1 MKERAARC
9 PEITPLDESEVK
21 QNSYVGENRRQD
33 VDRCHG
39 KTKSG
44 TRCKRSVR
52 EGSRFCATHAGQP
65 QGLGDANSPGETSQE
80 REPLETLIVLA
91 AAGAV
96 LFAVLTVRRF
106 FRFL

>member
-1 MKERAARC
+1 MGTC
-9 PEITPLDESEVK
+9 
-21 QNSYVGENRRQD
+21 N
-33 VDRCHG
+33 G

-44 TRCKRSVR
+44 SRCKRSVR
-52 EGSRFCATHAGQP
+52 EGSRFCATHAS
-65 QGLGDANSPGETSQE
+65 QGLGDGDSPDVTSQE
-80 REPLETLIVLA
+80 REPLEALIVLA

>member
-1 MKERAARC
+1 MD
-9 PEITPLDESEVK
+9 T
-21 QNSYVGENRRQD
+21 
-33 VDRCHG
+33 CHG

-52 EGSRFCATHAGQP
+52 EGSRFCATHADQS
-65 QGLGDANSPGETSQE
+65 QGPGDAESTGETSQE

-96 LFAVLTVRRF
+96 LYGILALRRV

>member
-1 MKERAARC
+1 M
-9 PEITPLDESEVK
+9 
-21 QNSYVGENRRQD
+21 
-33 VDRCHG
+33 DRCHG

-52 EGSRFCATHAGQP
+52 EGSRFCATHASQS
-65 QGLGDANSPGETSQE
+65 QGLGDANSPSETSQE
-80 REPLETLIVLA
+80 REPLETLIGLA

>member
-1 MKERAARC
+1 
-9 PEITPLDESEVK
+9 
-21 QNSYVGENRRQD
+21 

-52 EGSRFCATHAGQP
+52 EGTRFCATHAGQP
-65 QGLGDANSPGETSQE
+65 QGLRDADSPGETPQE
-80 REPLETLIVLA
+80 RDTLDTLMVLA

-96 LFAVLTVRRF
+96 IYVLLTLRRF
-106 FRFL
+106 FRFV

>member
-1 MKERAARC
+1 MGTC
-9 PEITPLDESEVK
+9 
-21 QNSYVGENRRQD
+21 N
-33 VDRCHG
+33 G

-44 TRCKRSVR
+44 VRCKRSVR
-52 EGSRFCATHAGQP
+52 EGSRFCATHANQSHGP
-65 QGLGDANSPGETSQE
+65 GDGDSPGEMFQE

-96 LFAVLTVRRF
+96 LFAVLAVRRF